1 MINTYVFLDLEYF
14 SISKKLSAYK
24 ELLKNQRIL
33 FPEIFQVSFLICKKN
48 LKKYKI
54 FNFYLKTKKEIPNR
68 LIKLCGVNK
77 KKIVRISFKRF
88 LKFFLNKINKKNLLI
103 ICNGD
108 DLKLLKKNISYNKI
122 QKELDIKLNFLNLR
136 KLSKKLFLKE
146 YDTYELKKKFKI
158 NKSLK
163 LHNAAND
170 VLILFHVFY
179 KISNIWGEERFDKII
194 KNITKKMIL

>member
-14 SISKKLSAYK
+14 SISKKLSPYK
-24 ELLKNQRIL
+24 ELLKNQRII

-68 LIKLCGVNK
+68 LIKLCGLNK

-146 YDTYELKKKFKI
+146 YDTYEIKK
-158 NKSLK
+158 NLK
-163 LHNAAND
+163 L
-170 VLILFHVFY
+170 
-179 KISNIWGEERFDKII
+179 I
-194 KNITKKMIL
+194 KV

>member
-14 SISKKLSAYK
+14 SISKKLSTYK

-146 YDTYELKKKFKI
+146 YDTYEIKKKFKI

-170 VLILFHVFY
+170 VLILFHAFY
-179 KISNIWGEERFDKII
+179 KISNIWGKERFDKII